1 MYYKEKKKVYIVSIL
16 KGKDYKAMLKI
27 LLEDKNSMFIF
38 TDGNSKEKYEE
49 KEELLKIA
57 KEYTSNKN
65 LYIMDLEE
73 AINLAKS
80 YKDRVIFI
88 VGSFYIYGEVTDKI
102 KKLELKKG
110 D

>member
-1 MYYKEKKKVYIVSIL
+1 
-16 KGKDYKAMLKI
+16 
-27 LLEDKNSMFIF
+27 
-38 TDGNSKEKYEE
+38 
-49 KEELLKIA
+49 
-57 KEYTSNKN
+57 
-65 LYIMDLEE
+65 MDLEE